1 MSYEESGLKAFRKSK
16 NKPDFKK
23 SDNGK
28 YYFTKG
34 KYTLALGDYS
44 ESFQIK

>member
-1 MSYEESGLKAFRKSK
+1 MSYNENGLKALRRSK
-16 NKPDFKK
+16 NKPDLKK